1 MLFINCLVFTINEFS
16 ILHVLPEADLGMF
29 AARQQHNII
38 WHAGTSLW
46 HSVTF
51 EGLLCST
58 TDFRI

>member
-1 MLFINCLVFTINEFS
+1 M
-16 ILHVLPEADLGMF
+16 LPEADLGMF